1 MVKTASNKTKSYID
15 FNNHSLN
22 QEVVLS
28 IEESG
33 RTVESIK
40 RAEKIGHIV
49 SMVLVYAFILALA
62 IVVIFPFYWMLITSL
77 KQKDD
82 LLNKGRKD
90 VE

>member
-33 RTVESIK
+33 RTNF
-40 RAEKIGHIV
+40 IGFWT
-49 SMVLVYAFILALA
+49 A
-62 IVVIFPFYWMLITSL
+62 T
-77 KQKDD
+77 D
-82 LLNKGRKD
+82 
-90 VE
+90 